1 MSQLIHFGEVMDGY
15 EVPVL
20 NEREVRASAGILFLF
35 AMIAFM
41 NAWLTGNFYFTRLF
55 VVAFLIDF
63 SIRIFVNPRYSP
75 TMVAGRFFVRSQ
87 SEEFVGAPQKRFAW
101 SIGLLLAVTMFYLI
115 VINNIIGPFN
125 LIVCL
130 TCLTLMFFES
140 VFGICIAC
148 KIYNLAFKE
157 KAKLCPGNV
166 CEVPAA
172 TPGRQFTTGQLM
184 VTVAF
189 VAAIVAVGKLL
200 PSESQ
205 TLAGQSASEAAV
217 GERQPGAAGGKDCT
231 VPDWA
236 IAIGHA
242 EKWKLHNNCMSVGA
256 PVSAAAAVAAAP
268 ERPTVEIIAMAH
280 PPVQMALKPLRDWL
294 ATMGAKLRVVEID
307 AETPEGELRLK
318 AMGLTGHIPILILID
333 GKYRYQRPDGSTVEF
348 RNFPAAAGN
357 PMGMNGTWATSDVDA
372 VLTGR
377 IK

>member
-1 MSQLIHFGEVMDGY
+1 
-15 EVPVL
+15 
-20 NEREVRASAGILFLF
+20 
-35 AMIAFM
+35 
-41 NAWLTGNFYFTRLF
+41 
-55 VVAFLIDF
+55 
-63 SIRIFVNPRYSP
+63 
-75 TMVAGRFFVRSQ
+75 
-87 SEEFVGAPQKRFAW
+87 
-101 SIGLLLAVTMFYLI
+101 
-115 VINNIIGPFN
+115 
-125 LIVCL
+125 
-130 TCLTLMFFES
+130 MFFES

-148 KIYNLAFKE
+148 KIYNLVFKE

-172 TPGRQFTTGQLM
+172 TPGRQFTMGQLI

-189 VAAIVAVGKLL
+189 VGAIVAIGKLL
-200 PSESQ
+200 PSETQ
-205 TLAGQSASEAAV
+205 TVAGLPGAELAA
-217 GERQPGAAGGKDCT
+217 GEQQPGAVGGKDCT

-236 IAIGHA
+236 AAIGHA